1 MTVGRAHRVL
11 PLLLLALAL
20 ALLAPAAS
28 TARERTASGVVAD
41 VPTGAQVPTNLR
53 ARVADVLSGGGP
65 VLHSNRTHL
74 IFWQPAGSGLRFE
87 SGYAALIKRFLR
99 QVAADSRRPGNIF
112 GLTGQYGDAH
122 GPAAYDSTYAGA
134 VLATDPLPPGGCVEP
149 LPPQLGGQGPG
160 WKACVSD
167 QQLQDEL
174 MRVVSAHRLPSSATD
189 VFLILTPEGL
199 GDCFGSGPDG
209 CALGGLGNDG
219 YCGYHDSTQAG
230 GVLYAVIPYNAVA
243 NHCQSDNPRPNSSP
257 ADPTISTLAHELA
270 EIVTDPLGTSWF
282 EPGQNGAGDVEIAD
296 LCLTRYGPALGGAG
310 GAGAYDQVIHG
321 GRYFIQELWSNA
333 DGRCLPAAQADSAS
347 FRAPATVPG
356 DRRCH
361 AERRGARCSRP
372 DRLLQ
377 LVVRG
382 SRPRR
387 GAARLARLC
396 QQRPVQDRP
405 AHDRQLGEPRRRLP
419 HGHGHAPR
427 SALDAHH
434 GRTDAREQSERRGLP
449 LQLRCR
455 DRALRLPGR
464 SPGLAALPLA
474 LLDVAARPG
483 AAQLRRPRAGHL
495 RPARPPGRRL
505 RLRGRLGRGTATQTA
520 AVARAGARAG
530 ADPAVTKSGWAMF
543 R

>member
-1 MTVGRAHRVL
+1 M
-11 PLLLLALAL
+11 
-20 ALLAPAAS
+20 
-28 TARERTASGVVAD
+28 VAD
-41 VPTGAQVPTNLR
+41 VPTGAHVPNNPR
-53 ARVADVLSGGGP
+53 ARVAEVPSGGGP

-87 SGYAALIKRFLR
+87 PGYAALIKRFLR

-134 VLATDPLPPGGCVEP
+134 VLATDPLPPGGCAEP
-149 LPPQLGGQGPG
+149 PPPQLGGQGPG
-160 WKACVSD
+160 WNACVSD

-174 MRVVSAHRLPSSATD
+174 TRVVSARRLPTSATD

-209 CALGGLGNDG
+209 CALGGLGNEG
-219 YCGYHDSTQAG
+219 YCGYHQSTQAG

-310 GAGAYDQVIHG
+310 GAAAYDQVIHG

-356 DRRCH
+356 DRRFTLSGVARAAH
-361 AERRGARCSRP
+361 GRIVSYSWSFGDRDRGAGRRVWHAYAGSGRYTIGLRTTDSWGNRADVSRTVTVMRP
-372 DRLLQ
+372 GPPSTRITGGPMRASSLSGVGFRFSSDAVIARFACRVDRQ
-377 LVVRG
+377 AWVPCR
-382 SRPRR
+382 SPYWTS
-387 GAARLARLC
+387 RLARGRHSFAVRARDTFGQLG
-396 QQRPVQDRP
+396 RP
-405 AHDRQLGEPRRRLP
+405 AAVYRF
-419 HGHGHAPR
+419 
-427 SALDAHH
+427 
-434 GRTDAREQSERRGLP
+434 
-449 LQLRCR
+449 
-455 DRALRLPGR
+455 
-464 SPGLAALPLA
+464 AA
-474 LLDVAARPG
+474 
-483 AAQLRRPRAGHL
+483 
-495 RPARPPGRRL
+495 
-505 RLRGRLGRGTATQTA
+505 T
-520 AVARAGARAG
+520 
-530 ADPAVTKSGWAMF
+530 
-543 R
+543 